1 MSHVV
6 VISGSPS
13 RNSRTAHVL
22 EQAGKLLEDREISVS
37 IVNVLDIPAED
48 LVLGRYD
55 SEAVQS
61 VSNQIQSAEG
71 VILGTPVYKASYTG
85 VLKSL
90 LDLLDRDALAE
101 KVILPIALGG
111 SPAHFLMIDY
121 ALKPVLNTLGAR
133 LILGGVYILDTQVSL
148 EEGKQVK
155 LADEAE
161 VRLRKA
167 LYEFSSILARNRFPE
182 IGAAAGKIDAAG
194 IRNA

>member
-1 MSHVV
+1 MSYVV
-6 VISGSPS
+6 AISGSPS
-13 RNSRTAHVL
+13 RISRTAHVL
-22 EQAGKLLEDREISVS
+22 EHAGKLLEDRDISVS

-48 LVLGRYD
+48 LVLGSYD

-61 VSNQIQSAEG
+61 VSKQIQSADG
-71 VILGTPVYKASYTG
+71 VIFGTPVYKASYTG

-121 ALKPVLNTLGAR
+121 ALKPVLNALGAR
-133 LILGGVYILDTQVSL
+133 NILGGVYILDTQVSL

-161 VRLRKA
+161 VRLRKS
-167 LYEFSSILARNRFPE
+167 LYEFSSILER
-182 IGAAAGKIDAAG
+182 KDVSLSG
-194 IRNA
+194 IR